1 MLFYAI
7 SLGKT
12 FITVDVVKSLL
23 TLKPNLS
30 RYFVQ
35 RLLLQ
40 YSQYDELIKLKLQ
53 NNNNNN
59 SQEIDQEK
67 FKAFQKSMKTPW
79 ASDIPY
85 DVFTALLDEAKEIF
99 GPNLS
104 LMGNDI
110 ENFHFLTSGQLPID
124 QASKKIKDNLEEIRD
139 LIVKQ
144 KFMPFPPRPKIPYN
158 DTHDLQINN
167 REEFPAKDGCENNK
181 HLHIIARQVQVY

>member
-1 MLFYAI
+1 MEKLPLELLIEIYQYIRFPISLILVNKKFHQLCTSPGSKSNWALTTFGRNHVLFYAI

-67 FKAFQKSMKTPW
+67 FKAFQKNMKTP
-79 ASDIPY
+79 Y
-85 DVFTALLDEAKEIF
+85 Y
-99 GPNLS
+99 
-104 LMGNDI
+104 
-110 ENFHFLTSGQLPID
+110 
-124 QASKKIKDNLEEIRD
+124 
-139 LIVKQ
+139 IVK
-144 KFMPFPPRPKIPYN
+144 
-158 DTHDLQINN
+158 
-167 REEFPAKDGCENNK
+167 
-181 HLHIIARQVQVY
+181 